1 MQTAVESHLAERGG
15 PDQTGWEA
23 KKEFL
28 FYSKFS
34 GESMKVFNLSDHGT
48 ILGERGHSL

>member
-15 PDQTGWEA
+15 PDQTGWEE

-34 GESMKVFNLSDHGT
+34 GKSMKDFNLSVHGM